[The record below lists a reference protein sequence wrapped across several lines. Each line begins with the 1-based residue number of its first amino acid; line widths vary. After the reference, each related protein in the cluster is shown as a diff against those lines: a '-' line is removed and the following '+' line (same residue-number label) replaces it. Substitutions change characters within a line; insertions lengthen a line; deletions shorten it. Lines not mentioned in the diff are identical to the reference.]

1 MMINYSIWNVNS
13 RVNNFYQLYCPST
26 GETGKSAVCY
36 LKGNLYNPET
46 GQIAARDEYGFLL
59 PGECINAYQYT
70 NVKGDTYV
78 RPYTPEYGESV
89 YSVKSDGSLNSS
101 PISLDEV
108 SAEVLPKTE
117 HENIELKPE
126 LYTHL
131 QRTAVLQ
138 AIVGMAHKSGTV
150 RVGCNDHGKITGL
163 KDSISKYGSTDKL
176 EAAVRNELAQRTNRL
191 LEMNFIFR
199 EAGDKVFLDI
209 FVEKSK
215 APIIFDHKYCFTRSG
230 NQTRMLVDQ
239 QIIDYILE
247 FKN

>member
-1 MMINYSIWNVNS
+1 MMNNYSIWNVTS
-13 RVNNFYQLYCPST
+13 RVNNFYQLLCPST

-36 LKGNLYNPET
+36 LKGNLINPKT
-46 GQIAARDEYGFLL
+46 GKMAARDKFGFLL

-78 RPYTPEYGESV
+78 RPYTPEYGE
-89 YSVKSDGSLNSS
+89 
-101 PISLDEV
+101 SLDEV

-138 AIVGMAHKSGTV
+138 AIVAMAHKSGTV
-150 RVGCNDHGKITGL
+150 RVGCNDQGKITGL
-163 KDSISKYGSTDKL
+163 KDSIGKYGSTDKL

-247 FKN
+247 FNN